1 MIAQLFVEAEKLKNL
16 FGPQIYEEDMPVEWN
31 VRNQIGMIK
40 SQSTPFFRVI
50 SEIEHKFINEDD
62 EGQRVVIEGMKN
74 ELMEAE
80 RGEWERE
87 IVKPRYKIPPI

>member
-1 MIAQLFVEAEKLKNL
+1 VEAEKLKNL
-16 FGPQIYEEDMPVEWN
+16 FGPQVYNDDMPVIWN
-31 VRNQIGMIK
+31 VKNQIGMIK
-40 SQSTPFFRVI
+40 SNSTPFFRVI

-62 EGQRVVIEGMKN
+62 EGGQRVVIEGMKN